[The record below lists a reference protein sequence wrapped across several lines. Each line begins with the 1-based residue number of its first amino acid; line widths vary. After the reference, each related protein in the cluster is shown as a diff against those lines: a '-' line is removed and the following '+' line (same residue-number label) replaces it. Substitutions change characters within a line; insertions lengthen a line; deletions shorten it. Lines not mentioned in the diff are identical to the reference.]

1 MSTRTAVIYTRVSSR
16 EQEQEGF
23 SLDAQTKLLRAYAER
38 NGFEVIRAF
47 EDVETAKAAGRKQF
61 SEMVTYFKRA
71 SACRVL
77 LVEKTDR
84 LYRNFKDAVTI
95 EDLKIEVHL
104 VKEGQILSEHSKS
117 SDVFMH
123 DIHLA
128 VARHYVTNL
137 REEVNKGMFE
147 KAEQGIYP
155 AHAPFGYFN
164 NKAARTIE
172 IHAEKAA
179 IVQRVFEM
187 YASGRYSLQSLAKA
201 IRDETGTYVSKA
213 NVHQMLNNTF
223 YIGQFVWRGRTYQG
237 THATFITPE
246 LFAQVQAVI
255 HGLNK
260 PKYSKRDVAFRGLL
274 TCAHDNCVVT
284 AEVKKEKYV
293 YYRCS
298 GGRGPCALP
307 RFREQEIADKLGH
320 VLEHVTIPPEI
331 ANQIEE
337 ELKTDHVSAH
347 EHVTRE
353 RARLTRS
360 RDDVRRRMDSA
371 YTDKL
376 DGKITEGFWQRK
388 QTEWQAEE
396 ARISTQIQGLKE
408 PNFEERLVDVHRILE
423 LAQNA
428 HSLYLTRKPAEQ
440 GEMLKSVLLNCSI
453 DAVSLYPTC
462 RSPFD
467 LIAKR
472 AENDQWSSRC
482 TIELRDE
489 SRAANSPHKFCQVL
503 RFTVQSK

>member
-23 SLDAQTKLLRAYAER
+23 SLDAQTKLLRVYAER

-104 VKEGQILSEHSKS
+104 VKEGQILSKNSKS

-128 VARHYVTNL
+128 VARHYVANL
-137 REEVNKGMFE
+137 KEEVCKGMRE
-147 KAEQGIYP
+147 KAEQGTYP
-155 AHAPFGYFN
+155 GRAPFGYRN
-164 NKAARTIE
+164 NKGTRAIEADPEKSAIAA
-172 IHAEKAA
+172 HA
-179 IVQRVFEM
+179 FEM
-187 YASGRYSLQSLAKA
+187 YASGKYSLLSL
-201 IRDETGTYVSKA
+201 SKEIKRVWGA
-213 NVHQMLNNTF
+213 RISKTNLHKMFMNPF
-223 YIGQFVWRGRTYQG
+223 YIGQFKWSGGTYHG
-237 THATFITPE
+237 THPVFVSQE
-246 LFAQVQAVI
+246 LYAHVQSVLQ
-255 HGLNK
+255 GCNR
-260 PKYSKRDVAFRGLL
+260 PKYRKRDIAFRGLL
-274 TCAHDNCVVT
+274 TCAHDDCVVT
-284 AEVKKEKYV
+284 GEVKKEKYV

-298 GGRGPCALP
+298 GGRGPCELP
-307 RFREQEIADKLGH
+307 RFKEQEIAERMGH
-320 VLEHVTIPPEI
+320 VLEHVTIP
-331 ANQIEE
+331 AQVAKQIED
-337 ELKTDHVSAH
+337 ELNSEHVHAH
-347 EHVTRE
+347 EHIARE
-353 RARLTRS
+353 NARLIRA

-371 YTDKL
+371 YVDKL
-376 DGKITEGFWQRK
+376 DGKIAEDFWQRK
-388 QTEWQAEE
+388 QAEWQTEE
-396 ARISTQIQGLKE
+396 ARITTQIQSLKE
-408 PNFEERLVDVHRILE
+408 PNTAGRIVDVQRILE

-440 GEMLKSVLLNCSI
+440 AEILRMMLLNCSL
-453 DAVSLYPTC
+453 DAVSVYPTY

-472 AENDQWSSRC
+472 AENAEWSGR
-482 TIELRDE
+482 EDLNLRPPGPE
-489 SRAANSPHKFCQVL
+489 PGALPG
-503 RFTVQSK
+503 